1 MRTYEVFLR
10 RRGRDDEG
18 SFRHVGSVQ
27 APSSHL
33 ALDYGHEVFGR
44 RADVEDLW
52 VVDRTDINGVTAAD
66 RASLAVPA
74 RRPYRLPGFFIARGR
89 TRGIDPSELDE

>member
-27 APSSHL
+27 ASSPRL

-44 RADVEDLW
+44 RIEVEDLW
-52 VVDRTDINGVTAAD
+52 VVDRDNISSVTAAD
-66 RASLAVPA
+66 RTSLSVPA
-74 RRPYRLPGFFIARGR
+74 RRPYRMPGFFIARGR
-89 TRGIDPSELDE
+89 TRGIDPEEQAE

>member
-10 RRGRDDEG
+10 QRGRDDEG

-27 APSSHL
+27 ASSSRL

-44 RADVEDLW
+44 RSEVEDLW
-52 VVDRTDINGVTAAD
+52 VVDRDHINGLTPAD
-66 RASLAVPA
+66 RTSLDVPA
-74 RRPYRLPGFFIARGR
+74 RRPYRMPGFFIARGR
-89 TRGIDPSELDE
+89 VRGIEAAELAE

>member
-10 RRGRDDEG
+10 KRGRDDEG

-27 APSSHL
+27 ASSPRL

-44 RADVEDLW
+44 RIEVEDLW
-52 VVDRTDINGVTAAD
+52 VVDRDNISSVTAAD
-66 RASLAVPA
+66 RTSLGVPA
-74 RRPYRLPGFFIARGR
+74 RRPYRMPGFFIARGR
-89 TRGIDPSELDE
+89 TRGIDPEEQAE